1 MNFWNST
8 SSMFGSNNSTN
19 LYSLFSERAS
29 IKNGTYKRLLNS
41 YFDTVGGSSDKTSS
55 TRRSRGSD
63 IIDKLL
69 KEKMYPTVS
78 KETKEANSNLT
89 SGLNSLQSSVSA
101 LQKDSTYEDTENG
114 TTAADKVVS
123 AVKSYVTSYNDV
135 VTASKSSTLSNK
147 TAYVANMMSTTS
159 KFSKE
164 LSEIGVSLK
173 QDGTLQLDETKLKAA
188 DISKVQKLFSSDNIQ
203 SYGSTIASRVKF
215 AGGGSSTSTNKTD
228 NKTDTDTD
236 TKKPVSTGA
245 AGLKTDGEALAS
257 SDLFAKIKD
266 KDGNE
271 TYNLASDALYQK
283 VKDKDGNETDEY
295 DVKKIFATAKSFV
308 SNYNKMF
315 DNAESSSNSGVISNL
330 AYIRERTKNNSK
342 ALEEFGISVDKKG
355 RMKLDED
362 TFKKADMSKVQDF
375 FKDYGSYVASNA
387 SRVDYYMN
395 TNANAANGY
404 TSRASYNIPSIS
416 GFSETI

>member
-1 MNFWNST
+1 MNFWNTT
-8 SSMFGSNNSTN
+8 SSMFNSNNSTN

-29 IKNGTYKRLLNS
+29 IKNGTYKRLLKS
-41 YFDTVGGSSDKTSS
+41 YFGTVGGDSDGKSA
-55 TRRSRGSD
+55 TRKSRGSD

-78 KETKEANSNLT
+78 KETTEANSNLT

-114 TTAADKVVS
+114 ATAADKVVS
-123 AVKSYVTSYNDV
+123 AVKSYVTSYNDT
-135 VTASKSSTLSNK
+135 VTASKSSTLTNK

-159 KFSKE
+159 KYSKE
-164 LSEIGVSLK
+164 LAEIGVSLK
-173 QDGTLQLDETKLKAA
+173 QDGTLQLDETKLKSA
-188 DISKVQKLFSSDNIQ
+188 DISKVQKLFSSENIQ

-215 AGGGSSTSTNKTD
+215 AGGGSGTTTNKTD
-228 NKTDTDTD
+228 NKADTNTD
-236 TKKPVSTGA
+236 TKKPAATGA
-245 AGLKTDGEALAS
+245 VGLKTDGEALAS
-257 SDLFAKIKD
+257 SELYETSKD
-266 KDGNE
+266 KDGNV
-271 TYNLASDALYQK
+271 TYN
-283 VKDKDGNETDEY
+283 VDK
-295 DVKKIFATAKSFV
+295 ILSTAKSFV

-330 AYIRERTKNNSK
+330 SYIRERTKNNSK
-342 ALEEFGISVDKKG
+342 KLEEFGFSVDKKG

-387 SRVDYYMN
+387 SRVNYYMN

-404 TSRASYNIPSIS
+404 TSNASYNIPSVSDYNASI
-416 GFSETI
+416 

>member
-8 SSMFGSNNSTN
+8 NSMFNTNNSTN

-29 IKNGTYKRLLNS
+29 IKNGTYKRLLKS
-41 YFDTVGGSSDKTSS
+41 YFSSVGGDSDGTTASRK
-55 TRRSRGSD
+55 SRGSD

-69 KEKMYPTVS
+69 REKMYPTVS

-89 SGLNSLQSSVSA
+89 SGLGSLQSSVSA

-114 TTAADKVVS
+114 STAADKVVS
-123 AVKSYVTSYNDV
+123 AMKSYVSSYNDV
-135 VTASKSSTLSNK
+135 VTASKSSTLTNK

-159 KFSKE
+159 KYSKE
-164 LSEIGVSLK
+164 LAEIGVSLK
-173 QDGTLQLDETKLKAA
+173 QDGTLQLDETKLKSA

-215 AGGGSSTSTNKTD
+215 AGGSSSATNKTD
-228 NKTDTDTD
+228 NKTETDTN
-236 TKKPVSTGA
+236 KPVSTGA

-257 SDLFAKIKD
+257 AELYATTKD

-271 TYNLASDALYQK
+271 TYN
-283 VKDKDGNETDEY
+283 VDK
-295 DVKKIFATAKSFV
+295 ILSTAKSFV
-308 SNYNKMF
+308 NNYNKMF
-315 DNAESSSNSGVISNL
+315 DTAESSSNSGVLSNL
-330 AYIRERTKNNSK
+330 SYIRERTKNNTK
-342 ALEEFGISVDKKG
+342 TLEEFGFSVDKNG

-362 TFKKADMSKVQDF
+362 TFKKADVSKVQDF

-387 SRVDYYMN
+387 SRVNYYMN
-395 TNANAANGY
+395 TNANVASGY
-404 TSRASYNIPSIS
+404 TSNASYNIPSIS
-416 GFSETI
+416 DYNASI

>member
-8 SSMFGSNNSTN
+8 NSMFGSNNSTN

-29 IKNGTYKRLLNS
+29 IKNGTYKRLLKS
-41 YFDTVGGSSDKTSS
+41 YFGTVGGDSDGTTAARK
-55 TRRSRGSD
+55 SRGSD

-101 LQKDSTYEDTENG
+101 LQKSSTYEDTENG
-114 TTAADKVVS
+114 STAADKVVS

-135 VTASKSSTLSNK
+135 VTASKSSTLTNK

-159 KFSKE
+159 KYSKE

-173 QDGTLQLDETKLKAA
+173 QDGTLQLDETKLKSA
-188 DISKVQKLFSSDNIQ
+188 DLSKVQKLFSSDNIQ

-215 AGGGSSTSTNKTD
+215 AGGGSSSATNKTD
-228 NKTDTDTD
+228 TKTDTDTD
-236 TKKPVSTGA
+236 TKKPAITGA
-245 AGLKTDGEALAS
+245 AGLKADGEALAS
-257 SDLFAKIKD
+257 SELYAKSKD

-271 TYNLASDALYQK
+271 SYN
-283 VKDKDGNETDEY
+283 VDK
-295 DVKKIFATAKSFV
+295 ILSTAKSFV

-315 DNAESSSNSGVISNL
+315 DNAESSSNSGVLSNL
-330 AYIRERTKNNSK
+330 TYIRERTKNNSK
-342 ALEEFGISVDKKG
+342 ALEEFGFSVDKKG

-362 TFKKADMSKVQDF
+362 TFKKADMEKVQNF

-387 SRVDYYMN
+387 SRVNYYMN
-395 TNANAANGY
+395 TNANAASGY
-404 TSRASYNIPSIS
+404 TSKASYNIPPVSDYSTSI
-416 GFSETI
+416 

>member
-8 SSMFGSNNSTN
+8 NSMFNTNNSTN

-29 IKNGTYKRLLNS
+29 IKNGTYKRLLKS
-41 YFDTVGGSSDKTSS
+41 YFSSVGGDSDGTTASRK
-55 TRRSRGSD
+55 SRGSD

-69 KEKMYPTVS
+69 REKMYPTVS

-89 SGLNSLQSSVSA
+89 SGLGSLQSSVSA

-114 TTAADKVVS
+114 STAADKVVS
-123 AVKSYVTSYNDV
+123 AMKSYVSSYNDV
-135 VTASKSSTLSNK
+135 VTASKSSTLTNK

-159 KFSKE
+159 KYSKE
-164 LSEIGVSLK
+164 LAEIGVSLK
-173 QDGTLQLDETKLKAA
+173 QDGTLQLDETKLKSA

-215 AGGGSSTSTNKTD
+215 AGGSSSATNKTD
-228 NKTDTDTD
+228 NKTETDTN
-236 TKKPVSTGA
+236 KPVSTGA

-257 SDLFAKIKD
+257 AELYATTKD

-271 TYNLASDALYQK
+271 TYN
-283 VKDKDGNETDEY
+283 VDK
-295 DVKKIFATAKSFV
+295 ILSTAKSFV
-308 SNYNKMF
+308 NNYNKMF
-315 DNAESSSNSGVISNL
+315 DTAESSSNSGVLSNL
-330 AYIRERTKNNSK
+330 SYIRERTKNNTK
-342 ALEEFGISVDKKG
+342 TLEEFGFSVDKNG

-387 SRVDYYMN
+387 SRVNYYMN
-395 TNANAANGY
+395 TNANVASGY
-404 TSRASYNIPSIS
+404 TSNASYNIPSIS
-416 GFSETI
+416 DYNASI

>member
-8 SSMFGSNNSTN
+8 NSMFNTNNSTN

-29 IKNGTYKRLLNS
+29 IKNGTYKRLLKS
-41 YFDTVGGSSDKTSS
+41 YFSSVGGDSDGTTASRK
-55 TRRSRGSD
+55 SRGSD

-69 KEKMYPTVS
+69 REKMYPTVS

-89 SGLNSLQSSVSA
+89 SGLGSLQSSVSA

-114 TTAADKVVS
+114 STAADKVVS
-123 AVKSYVTSYNDV
+123 AMKSYVSSYNDV
-135 VTASKSSTLSNK
+135 VTASKSSTLTNK

-159 KFSKE
+159 KYSKE
-164 LSEIGVSLK
+164 LAEIGVSLK
-173 QDGTLQLDETKLKAA
+173 QDGTLQLDETKLKSA

-215 AGGGSSTSTNKTD
+215 AGGSSSATNKTD
-228 NKTDTDTD
+228 NKTETDTN
-236 TKKPVSTGA
+236 KPVSTGA

-257 SDLFAKIKD
+257 AELYATTKD

-271 TYNLASDALYQK
+271 TYN
-283 VKDKDGNETDEY
+283 VDK
-295 DVKKIFATAKSFV
+295 ILSTAKSFV
-308 SNYNKMF
+308 NNYNKMF
-315 DNAESSSNSGVISNL
+315 DTAESSSNSGVLSNL
-330 AYIRERTKNNSK
+330 SYIRERTKNNTK
-342 ALEEFGISVDKKG
+342 TLEEFGFSVDKNG

-387 SRVDYYMN
+387 SRVNYYMN
-395 TNANAANGY
+395 TNANVTSGY
-404 TSRASYNIPSIS
+404 TSNASYNIPSIS
-416 GFSETI
+416 DYNASI